1 MNVDPLF
8 SKVVDSLHLEWGGKV
23 NLPQK
28 SFISKLVTFG
38 KTNQIFE
45 NLKTISKQMEE
56 KNFSFTRKQMNDLLT
71 SVVSNTLETTWAA
84 KVRNADV
91 CIEEHLV
98 SKMSHETMELYL
110 NATFPALAKLRKE
123 VIIPS
128 ICAEAGLEFENNKF
142 YDMRELEQ
150 SLADSNPCLA
160 IPVGQPINQLEE
172 LIIGTQSKRAD
183 RSKKPTSPS
192 TRTSDNNATKDS
204 DNNATKDSENR
215 LSYLKF
221 LGECYTMSGNFFCY
235 RLSFQLC

>member
-1 MNVDPLF
+1 M
-8 SKVVDSLHLEWGGKV
+8 EWGGKV

-56 KNFSFTRKQMNDLLT
+56 KNFSFTRQQMNDLLT

-84 KVRNADV
+84 KVRNAAV
-91 CIEEHLV
+91 CFEEQIV
-98 SKMSHETMELYL
+98 RNMKHETMEVYL
-110 NATFPALAKLRKE
+110 NATFPALARLRKE

-150 SLADSNPCLA
+150 SLADSNPCLTV
-160 IPVGQPINQLEE
+160 PVGQSIDQLEE
-172 LIIGTQSKRAD
+172 LIKGTQEKRGD
-183 RSKKPTSPS
+183 RSKKKPISTTS
-192 TRTSDNNATKDS
+192 TDNNES
-204 DNNATKDSENR
+204 NSNQKDSENR
-215 LSYLKF
+215 LQYLKF
-221 LGECYTMSGNFFCY
+221 LGQCYKLSGTHCNYVNFFVNF
-235 RLSFQLC
+235 SFQIL